1 MESSSEEKI
10 SLKLAEISIQKFNQ
24 TIPQYLNLLKNHKCN
39 IEKAFQ
45 LKDWDRIKREQIN
58 ATRVIKQMKFL
69 ILEIDKVRSRVR
81 NEELDRFDEGTDGAK
96 KTALAGMGEYL
107 EMQQKIAA
115 RSQSSYSFQEDDNY
129 DDEDDLRRGRR
140 NGDNQYQLAAQIP
153 QITSSYDR
161 QADELRHR
169 AECLK
174 EMEVLQRDIVEI
186 QDLFQAVHKMAH
198 GQAEMVTAV
207 EENVEV
213 TQIQVEE
220 GVTALQRALRY
231 KKAIYPMC
239 GALLGSCIGGPIG
252 LVVGLK
258 AGGLAAIG
266 GGLMGFAGGKYIK
279 NEEGVDVVD
288 AIDGG
293 DKGVEVEANG
303 AALAVG
309 ATEQEPDQ
317 QQWVICE
324 RKE

>member
-1 MESSSEEKI
+1 
-10 SLKLAEISIQKFNQ
+10 
-24 TIPQYLNLLKNHKCN
+24 
-39 IEKAFQ
+39 
-45 LKDWDRIKREQIN
+45 
-58 ATRVIKQMKFL
+58 
-69 ILEIDKVRSRVR
+69 
-81 NEELDRFDEGTDGAK
+81 
-96 KTALAGMGEYL
+96 
-107 EMQQKIAA
+107 MQQKIAA
-115 RSQSSYSFQEDDNY
+115 RSQSSYSFQDDDNY
-129 DDEDDLRRGRR
+129 DDDEDDLRRGRR

-174 EMEVLQRDIVEI
+174 EMDNLQRDIVEI

-252 LVVGLK
+252 MVVGLK

-309 ATEQEPDQ
+309 ATEQEQD

>member
-1 MESSSEEKI
+1 MDSNSEKI

-24 TIPQYLNLLKNHKCN
+24 TIPQYSNLLKNHKCN

-58 ATRVIKQMKFL
+58 ATRVIKQVKFL

-81 NEELDRFDEGTDGAK
+81 EDELDRFDDGIDGAK

-107 EMQQKIAA
+107 EMQQKFAA
-115 RSQSSYSFQEDDNY
+115 RSQSSYSFQEDNY
-129 DDEDDLRRGRR
+129 DDDEAYGRR
-140 NGDNQYQLAAQIP
+140 NGGDNQYGGQLAQVS
-153 QITSSYDR
+153 QITSTYDR
-161 QADELRHR
+161 QADELRSR

-174 EMEVLQRDIVEI
+174 EMETLQRDIVEI
-186 QDLFQAVHKMAH
+186 QDLFQAVHTMAH
-198 GQAEMVTAV
+198 GQAEMVSAV
-207 EENVEV
+207 EENVDV
-213 TQIQVEE
+213 TQIHVEQGE
-220 GVTALQRALRY
+220 TALRKALRY

-266 GGLMGFAGGKYIK
+266 GGLVGFAGGKYIK

-288 AIDGG
+288 AMDAG
-293 DKGVEVEANG
+293 DKGIEVEANG
-303 AALAVG
+303 AALATAG
-309 ATEQEPDQ
+309 SEAELP
-317 QQWVICE
+317 ICE

>member
-1 MESSSEEKI
+1 MDSSGEEKI

-81 NEELDRFDEGTDGAK
+81 EDELERFDEGTDGAK
-96 KTALAGMGEYL
+96 KTALTGMGEYL

-115 RSQSSYSFQEDDNY
+115 RSQSSYSFQEDDQY
-129 DDEDDLRRGRR
+129 DEDAEYRRR
-140 NGDNQYQLAAQIP
+140 NGDNQYGQLTAQIP

-174 EMEVLQRDIVEI
+174 EMENLQRDIVEI

-198 GQAEMVTAV
+198 GQAEMVSAV

-213 TQIQVEE
+213 TQIHVEE
-220 GVTALQRALRY
+220 GETALRKALRY

-279 NEEGVDVVD
+279 NEEGVDVID
-288 AIDGG
+288 AMDAG
-293 DKGVEVEANG
+293 DRGVEVEANG
-303 AALAVG
+303 AALKEEGPEA
-309 ATEQEPDQ
+309 EQQ
-317 QQWVICE
+317 LTICE

>member
-1 MESSSEEKI
+1 MDSSSEEKI

-81 NEELDRFDEGTDGAK
+81 DDELDRFDDGIDGAK
-96 KTALAGMGEYL
+96 KTALGGMGEYL
-107 EMQQKIAA
+107 EMQQKISA
-115 RSQSSYSFQEDDNY
+115 RSQSTYSFQEDNY
-129 DDEDDLRRGRR
+129 DDDEDDLNRRRR
-140 NGDNQYQLAAQIP
+140 NGDGGQLAQVP
-153 QITSSYDR
+153 QITSNYDR
-161 QADELRHR
+161 QADELRSR

-174 EMEVLQRDIVEI
+174 EMETLQQDIVEI

-213 TQIQVEE
+213 TQIQVEQ

-266 GGLMGFAGGKYIK
+266 GGLVGFAGGKYIK

-288 AIDGG
+288 ALDDG

-303 AALAVG
+303 AALTAGSEQDQPLAV
-309 ATEQEPDQ
+309 
-317 QQWVICE
+317 CE